1 VNHLVSR
8 AFIRQV
14 QGVMRLLCFTTLL
27 AAALRIA
34 AADVA
39 CKLTDQNGAP
49 VPDAIFS
56 LQRVDTPEPTTAP
69 AGTTAEIIQQNK
81 EFIPYVTAVQV
92 GTTMRFPNRDKVQH
106 HVYSLS
112 KAKQFELPLYSG
124 ETKRVVVFDQ
134 PGVVTIGCNIHDWMI
149 AYVVVLPTPHFA
161 KTGPDGA
168 AALSVPAGRYH
179 LEIWQPRLA
188 QTLAQEI
195 TVADA
200 KPTALAFTLVLK
212 PDHRIPRP
220 PDDTEGDSY

>member
-1 VNHLVSR
+1 VTRFLCL
-8 AFIRQV
+8 A
-14 QGVMRLLCFTTLL
+14 LLLTAALRL
-27 AAALRIA
+27 AAAN
-34 AADVA
+34 VA
-39 CKLTDQNGAP
+39 CKLTDPKGAP
-49 VPDAIFS
+49 VADAIVS
-56 LQRVDTPEPTTAP
+56 LKRLDPPEPTVAP

-92 GTTMRFPNRDKVQH
+92 GTTIRFPNRDKVQH

-112 KAKQFELPLYSG
+112 PAKKFELPLYSG
-124 ETKRVVVFDQ
+124 EAKRAILFDQ

-188 QTLAQEI
+188 QPLAQDI
-195 TVADA
+195 TVTD
-200 KPTALAFTLVLK
+200 TAPASLAFTLVLK

-220 PDDTEGDSY
+220 PDDSEDNPY